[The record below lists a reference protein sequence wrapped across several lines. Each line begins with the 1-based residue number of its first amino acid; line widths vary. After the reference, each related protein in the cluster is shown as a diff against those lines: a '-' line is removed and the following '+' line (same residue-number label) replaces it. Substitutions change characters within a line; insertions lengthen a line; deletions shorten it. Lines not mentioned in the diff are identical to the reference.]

1 MKSTFVITIS
11 ILTMLFVVNSAFALR
26 PSKTPAAQQ
35 VMAEATKLLEKR
47 DYQRLEKLLEMSL
60 KNADRID
67 DGQWKFHIAMDGIT
81 GTAAS
86 SNNNSSTLEKYYAL
100 VADWSTKRP
109 ESKMAKVTL
118 ANSMVTRAFFYRGKD
133 VASKT
138 LPQQFTSFEKELERA
153 YSVLSKINVA
163 DNTNPELY
171 LAWLGFALGTGASN
185 KDTDAIYVKAKS
197 QFPDYYYITLQYL
210 TSKFD
215 RWNDDPD
222 ALKKA
227 LKPLNSNPELL
238 ARALWHFEV
247 YDDDRGR
254 RAATNGKADKE
265 GYALIKKKYNSPITT
280 NQIAYL
286 ACGIW
291 HDKALFDKTIVE
303 IKNNPDLNVWGD
315 RNYYNLCIN
324 TVMKK

>member
-1 MKSTFVITIS
+1 MKNCLVIS
-11 ILTMLFVVNSAFALR
+11 ICFFAMSLVVNPAYALR

-35 VMAEATKLLEKR
+35 VMTEATKLLEKH
-47 DYQRLEKLLEMSL
+47 DYQRLEKLLEISL

-81 GTAAS
+81 GNAANF
-86 SNNNSSTLEKYYAL
+86 NNDASTLEKYYKL
-100 VADWSTKRP
+100 VTEWTTKYP
-109 ESKMAKVTL
+109 ESKIAKVTL
-118 ANSMVTRAFFYRGKD
+118 ANSMITRAFFYRGKD
-133 VASKT
+133 LASKT
-138 LPQQFTSFEKELERA
+138 NRQQFTSFEKELEKT
-153 YSVLSKINVA
+153 YSVLKGINAA
-163 DNTNPELY
+163 DNKNPELY

-227 LKPLNSNPELL
+227 LKPLNRNPELL

-247 YDDDRGR
+247 YDDDPGR

-265 GYALIKKKYNSPITT
+265 GYALIKKKYKSPITT

-303 IKNNPDLNVWGD
+303 IQNKPDLNVWGD
-315 RNYYNLCIN
+315 RNNYNLCIN